1 MIRSKL
7 TPLLTVVAVSALSAA
22 CAVGPKAPDAPL
34 PPSAS
39 GAFVS
44 SPQGL
49 ANGAVQTAAARDDWW
64 RLYAD
69 PVLDGLIEQAFA
81 ENNELEAAVANLR
94 SVRATLNETRGGR
107 LPTLTASA
115 SATSSRQSAGSIPP
129 GQGPGGRQPDLETY
143 DLGLETS
150 YEIDLFGR
158 VTAAIRAARADAD
171 AAEAALRT
179 VQITVAAET
188 ARAYGDACSLHAQIA
203 VAQRTLDLQGRTA
216 DLTQR
221 LLENGAGSGLDVAR
235 AQSQLAS
242 TRAQLPTLRAQRD
255 GALFRLATLTGRTP
269 AEVSEAARA
278 CARPPQLSQPIPV
291 GDGAA
296 LLARRPDVH
305 EAERRLVAAAAR
317 VNVAVANLYPRIT
330 LGGSL
335 GATAMDVA
343 DLGDEDNFRFSLGPL
358 LTWSYTNPGVAQAR
372 VSRAEANTDAALANF
387 DQTMLLALQETETA
401 LANYANELDRRAALT
416 EARDQAAEAARLAR
430 LRFDA
435 GADSFLSVLDADRT
449 EAAAEATLAQSEALV
464 TSYQIALFKALA
476 GGWQA

>member
-1 MIRSKL
+1 M
-7 TPLLTVVAVSALSAA
+7 
-22 CAVGPKAPDAPL
+22 
-34 PPSAS
+34 
-39 GAFVS
+39 
-44 SPQGL
+44 
-49 ANGAVQTAAARDDWW
+49 
-64 RLYAD
+64 
-69 PVLDGLIEQAFA
+69 
-81 ENNELEAAVANLR
+81 
-94 SVRATLNETRGGR
+94 
-107 LPTLTASA
+107 
-115 SATSSRQSAGSIPP
+115 
-129 GQGPGGRQPDLETY
+129 
-143 DLGLETS
+143 
-150 YEIDLFGR
+150 
-158 VTAAIRAARADAD
+158 
-171 AAEAALRT
+171 RT

-188 ARAYGDACSLHAQIA
+188 ARAYADACSANAQIA
-203 VAQRTLDLQGRTA
+203 VAQRTLDLQSRTA

-296 LLARRPDVH
+296 LLARRPDVR

-335 GATAMDVA
+335 GTTALDVA

-358 LTWSYTNPGVAQAR
+358 LTWSYTNPGVAQGR

-387 DQTMLLALQETETA
+387 DQTVLLALQETETA

-416 EARDQAAEAARLAR
+416 EARDQAGEAARLAR

-435 GADSFLSVLDADRT
+435 GADSFLSVLDAERT

-464 TSYQIALFKALA
+464 TSYQIALFKTLA
-476 GGWQA
+476 GGWQV